1 MTSASIS
8 SPITSRPTATEA
20 ASNPSRISCANVA
33 TRASTFPARRSA
45 SAGAAAR
52 SPSGA
57 TLRWGCAPLVGADW
71 LCDAELTGGPPLHSD
86 LTPRLC
92 PRAATRGRTTTNFY
106 DAWVN
111 LGSSAGP
118 TITRAQSSNW
128 RTNAAGSTAALGTRR
143 WSASSF
149 STRVAWVT
157 LGGRRLPVRRPR
169 LRSVAD
175 EQGSEHELR
184 LETYDTFASVDLL
197 ADHMVASMLAGLS
210 GRRYQAALEP
220 MGEQVEGS
228 ASGTSQSAVSRR
240 FVAATAER
248 LAAFRARP
256 LDGEQWLICYL
267 DGFDFAGHTMIGALG
282 VTADGTKVPLGV
294 VEGSTENATV
304 ARGLVSG
311 LRDRGLDAAEG
322 ILFVLDGG
330 KALAKAV
337 RDVFGDRAVIARCRV
352 HKDRNV
358 MDHLPE
364 GERPWVRRKLRAAW
378 ANPNAAEAEAALHA
392 LAAQLERVNPDAA
405 ASLREG
411 LTETLT
417 VTRLGVTGALLKTV
431 MSTNPVE
438 SMNEIVRAHAHHVK
452 HWQAGDMRLRWAAAG
467 MLAAESQFRRV
478 QGYQRLPQLARAL
491 RQAVGVQ
498 RTVRRHG
505 DGLTVPSSRRSPPTS
520 TAIESSSTGA
530 VSPTCALLACS

>member
-1 MTSASIS
+1 MSGSHMQPRSARGAPPLVEIGPAAAGDASLPERLAGKVS
-8 SPITSRPTATEA
+8 EQLAAFAAQMREGLLA
-20 ASNPSRISCANVA
+20 ASVA
-33 TRASTFPARRSA
+33 I
-45 SAGAAAR
+45 GLDVM
-52 SPSGA
+52 GE
-57 TLRWGCAPLVGADW
+57 LI
-71 LCDAELTGGPPLHSD
+71 DAEVTE
-86 LTPRLC
+86 
-92 PRAATRGRTTTNFY
+92 
-106 DAWVN
+106 V
-111 LGSSAGP
+111 AGP
-118 TITRAQSSNW
+118 KGRHDPQ
-128 RTNAAGSTAALGTRR
+128 
-143 WSASSF
+143 
-149 STRVAWVT
+149 RVAYRHGAQQGKVT

-467 MLAAESQFRRV
+467 MLAAQSQFRRV

-491 RQAVGVQ
+491 RQAVGAKE
-498 RTVRRHG
+498 
-505 DGLTVPSSRRSPPTS
+505 PSAV
-520 TAIESSSTGA
+520 TATA
-530 VSPTCALLACS
+530 